1 MQDFWED
8 KFAGEPY
15 LYGTEPN
22 AFIKAQAGR
31 LKPGAKVLCLA
42 EGEGRNAAFLAA
54 LGHSVKAVD
63 FSAQAL
69 KKARQLA
76 ADRQVSIATEQ
87 ADLTRWQCDETYH
100 AITATYLHLDEA
112 TALTVFQTVLDRL
125 EPGGLFIGEFF
136 SKKQLDYASGGP
148 KNPDLLYETAL
159 FEKLGL
165 EPLHLEE
172 TIAQLNEG
180 HGHQG
185 PGAVIRVVLKR

>member
-54 LGHSVKAVD
+54 LGHRVKAVD

-76 ADRQVSIATEQ
+76 TDRQVSIATEQ
-87 ADLTRWQCDETYH
+87 ADLTHWQCDETYH
-100 AITATYLHLDEA
+100 AITATYLHLDET
-112 TALTVFQTVLDRL
+112 TALTVFQTALDRL

-136 SKKQLDYASGGP
+136 SKKQLCYTSGGP

-172 TIAQLNEG
+172 TITLLSEG